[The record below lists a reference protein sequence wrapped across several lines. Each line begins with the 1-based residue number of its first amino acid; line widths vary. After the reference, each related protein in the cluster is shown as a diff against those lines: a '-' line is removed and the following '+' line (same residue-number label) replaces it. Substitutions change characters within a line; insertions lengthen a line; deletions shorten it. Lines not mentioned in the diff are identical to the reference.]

1 MAVPISTRRWFAW
14 PSRLAL
20 LVGIGALSAA
30 GAEAA
35 PVAQSQQPQGGGE
48 RFGELRVWS
57 EDGRVYLAE
66 SGAAFR
72 ELQLGDTA
80 EARRLRALLQ
90 QDGGT
95 KGGIRLDRMILAG
108 GGGAGFDWAPPGQ
121 KPNSPAPTGSS
132 ATPSVTG
139 RSAAPTRAIR
149 PPASAPSASA
159 VHTRSADQD

>member
-1 MAVPISTRRWFAW
+1 MAVPISTRRWFDW

-57 EDGRVYLAE
+57 EDGRIYLAE
-66 SGAAFR
+66 PDAAIR

-80 EARRLRALLQ
+80 EARRLRELLQ

-95 KGGIRLDRMILAG
+95 KGGVRLDRMILAG
-108 GGGAGFDWAPPGQ
+108 GGGSGFDWAPPGQ
-121 KPNSPAPTGSS
+121 KRNSPAPTASS
-132 ATPSVTG
+132 AAPSVTG
-139 RSAAPTRAIR
+139 QSTVPARTIR
-149 PPASAPSASA
+149 RPASGPSANVA
-159 VHTRSADQD
+159 HTRSADKD